1 MTLMSAVDWGLQQD
15 GKDGDSTQNLAE
27 SASDP
32 TRPFS
37 VIRRKMTVL
46 TAVPLRVPGDDLGC
60 GPAHRS
66 IPTPSCLFWPFL
78 FLYFV
83 FTLLSVDS
91 EWVEHGALL
100 TSSLCSQCPTL
111 ELPAHGVP
119 CERKVPVM
127 LTTACNPVEAIHFQR
142 NSTCLDFL

>member
-15 GKDGDSTQNLAE
+15 SKDGDSTQNLAE
-27 SASDP
+27 SASDT

-60 GPAHRS
+60 GPARRS
-66 IPTPSCLFWPFL
+66 PHPRVCSDPYL

-83 FTLLSVDS
+83 FTLLSVDN

-119 CERKVPVM
+119 CEREVPVM
-127 LTTACNPVEAIHFQR
+127 LTTACNPVEATHFQR